1 MQRRFK
7 SRDSVVKDVVALAA
21 VVSLLGGCSSAERKL
36 STTVPSYASL
46 PNGRD
51 PLNPDQYS
59 ELGKRF
65 AARGLIATL
74 EDLHHRR
81 LNILEISGGGP
92 KGAFGAGVLM
102 GWGES
107 GIRPKFDVV
116 TGISAGALLSTWAFL
131 GEPEDDAVIANL
143 FTGMKKSDVAPKPG
157 GVLRFAFGD
166 NSFMDNKPL
175 IEKLQE
181 LITEKTIA
189 RVAAEARKGRLLFVG
204 LYNLDYRQLWAFDL
218 TGLAAAGGPHAVENY
233 RKILQAAV
241 SPPLVFSPV
250 EIEGSLFADGGTR
263 ELLLAVGLQDAEGSS
278 SVPRSGDG
286 TFFVI
291 FNDKEK
297 PEVRAITPDIRG
309 VIDSVAAT
317 MLNAN
322 MEWMLLRAYALAQ
335 AHRYKFKLIKI
346 PESVPIPDLF
356 DFDPAMM
363 KVLFEKG
370 REFGRNPNSWVVA
383 PSPGEDA
390 SPWIIKLLSELR
402 RER

>member
-1 MQRRFK
+1 MSFWVLEGATQDK
-7 SRDSVVKDVVALAA
+7 MYSRASIVRDVIAFA
-21 VVSLLGGCSSAERKL
+21 VVLSLLGGRSSEERRL
-36 STTVPSYASL
+36 SYVVPYYASL

-51 PLNPDQYS
+51 PMDADQYS

-65 AARGLIATL
+65 SAKGLIPTL

-92 KGAFGAGVLM
+92 KGAFGAGVLI
-102 GWGES
+102 GWAES

-131 GEPEDDAVIANL
+131 GEPEDDAVIADL

-166 NSFMDNKPL
+166 NSFMDNTPL
-175 IEKLQE
+175 IEKLRQ
-181 LITEKTIA
+181 LITEKTLD

-204 LYNLDYRQLWAFDL
+204 LQNLDYRQLWAFDL
-218 TGLAAAGGPHAVENY
+218 TALAASGGPHALETY
-233 RKILQAAV
+233 RKVLQASV
-241 SPPLVFSPV
+241 SPPLVFPPV
-250 EIEGSLFADGGTR
+250 EIEGSLFADGGAR
-263 ELLLAVGLQDAEGSS
+263 ELLLAIGLQDADGSS
-278 SVPRSGDG
+278 SVTSGEG

-291 FNDKEK
+291 FNDKER

-317 MLNAN
+317 ALSAQ

-335 AHRYKFKLIKI
+335 AHRYQFKLMKI
-346 PESVPIPDLF
+346 PESARIPDLF
-356 DFDPAMM
+356 DFDPDMM
-363 KVLFEKG
+363 KPLFDIG
-370 REFGRNPNSWVVA
+370 REFGRNPALWVVA
-383 PSPGEDA
+383 PSPGQDA
-390 SPWIIKLLSELR
+390 SP
-402 RER
+402 